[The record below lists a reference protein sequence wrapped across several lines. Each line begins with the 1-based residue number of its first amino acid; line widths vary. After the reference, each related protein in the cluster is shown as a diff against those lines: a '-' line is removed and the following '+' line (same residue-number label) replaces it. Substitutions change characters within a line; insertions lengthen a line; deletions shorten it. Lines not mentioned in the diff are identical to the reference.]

1 MALRPAIFL
10 DKDGTVLQDVPYN
23 VDPANMI
30 FAPGAAAGLAR
41 LALIGVP
48 LYVITNQPGIALG
61 RFCLDDLAD
70 MQQHLSQMFT
80 QVGATLDGLYFCPHH
95 PEGTVPQYACE
106 CECRK
111 PAPGLLLHAA
121 KQHGIDLARS
131 WLIGDIL
138 NDIEAGNRAGCQ
150 TILIDNGNETEWDL
164 DQGRTPDYR
173 VADLEEASRFVLG
186 QRVHLTELYS

>member
-41 LALIGVP
+41 LALLGVP

-95 PEGTVPQYACE
+95 PEGTVPQYACD

-173 VADLEEASRFVLG
+173 VADLEEASRLVLG

>member
-1 MALRPAIFL
+1 MALRPAVFL

-30 FAPGAAAGLAR
+30 FAPGAAAGLVR
-41 LALIGVP
+41 LAQLGLP

-70 MQQHLSQMFT
+70 MQQHLSQMFAQT
-80 QVGATLDGLYFCPHH
+80 GATLDGLYFCPHH
-95 PEGTVPQYACE
+95 PDGIVPQYACD

-121 KQHGIDLARS
+121 KQHDIDLARS

-138 NDIEAGNRAGCQ
+138 NDIEAGKRAGCK
-150 TILIDNGNETEWDL
+150 TILIDNGNETEWNL
-164 DQGRTPDYR
+164 SGSRKPDHR
-173 VADLEEASRFVLG
+173 VANLLQASQLVFA
-186 QRVHLTELYS
+186 QRARLAELYP

>member
-41 LALIGVP
+41 LALLGVP

-80 QVGATLDGLYFCPHH
+80 QAGATLDGLYFCPHH

>member
-1 MALRPAIFL
+1 MALTPAIFL

-30 FAPGAAAGLAR
+30 FAPGAATGLAR
-41 LALIGVP
+41 LALLGVP

-173 VADLEEASRFVLG
+173 VADLEEASRLVLG

>member
-41 LALIGVP
+41 LALLGVP

>member
-1 MALRPAIFL
+1 MALRSAIFL

-41 LALIGVP
+41 LALLGVP

-173 VADLEEASRFVLG
+173 VADLEEASRLVLG